1 MEGEIRDL
9 RDEFRERLIPR
20 REFIR
25 RATLLGLSLPA
36 ATALFAACSSE
47 KNEGNGAPSGEPI
60 KMGALVPLT
69 GFVGILG
76 PPMQNNAQ
84 LAVDEINEAGG
95 VMGSQIELIFEDTAS
110 DPDTAVERAR
120 KLIQQDEVDV
130 IIGVLTS
137 AERWAVAL
145 SVTGPAEE
153 IYINPTYYEGGI
165 CDPYFFN
172 VGALPNQQID
182 TFIPWLIENRGAS
195 TFFLGGS
202 DYAWPRGSFAAAK
215 AAIEAGGGSVVA
227 EEYSPL
233 GNTDFSSTLRKIQ
246 SAGPDVVYPLYAGS
260 DGITFMTQ
268 FVDFGLH
275 NETLPASTAFSE
287 LIIDALPVEE
297 STGWIASFEYF
308 MTIDTP
314 ENQDF
319 VTRYQERFGEDAIM
333 DSIGQGM
340 FTSVNLYA
348 KGAEQAG
355 SLEKDAVVEGMRQV
369 EFEDPKGL
377 IKIDP
382 TTQAA
387 HLNDYIAEIAP
398 PGDLAGWQRFSI
410 VQTYEDITPQQE
422 CLDEPPG

>member
-1 MEGEIRDL
+1 MARPRSSSAARTTPGPGARSRL
-9 RDEFRERLIPR
+9 RR
-20 REFIR
+20 
-25 RATLLGLSLPA
+25 T
-36 ATALFAACSSE
+36 
-47 KNEGNGAPSGEPI
+47 
-60 KMGALVPLT
+60 
-69 GFVGILG
+69 
-76 PPMQNNAQ
+76 
-84 LAVDEINEAGG
+84 
-95 VMGSQIELIFEDTAS
+95 
-110 DPDTAVERAR
+110 
-120 KLIQQDEVDV
+120 
-130 IIGVLTS
+130 
-137 AERWAVAL
+137 
-145 SVTGPAEE
+145 
-153 IYINPTYYEGGI
+153 
-165 CDPYFFN
+165 
-172 VGALPNQQID
+172 
-182 TFIPWLIENRGAS
+182 
-195 TFFLGGS
+195 
-202 DYAWPRGSFAAAK
+202 
-215 AAIEAGGGSVVA
+215 AIEAGGGTVVA

-268 FVDFGLH
+268 LVDFGLH
-275 NETLPASTAFSE
+275 KETLPASTAFSE

-314 ENQDF
+314 ENKDF
-319 VTRYQERFGEDAIM
+319 VQRYQERFGADAIM
-333 DSIGQGM
+333 DSIGEGM

-355 SLEKDAVVEGMRQV
+355 SLDKDAVVQGMREV

-410 VQTYEDITPQQE
+410 VQTYDDITPQQE
-422 CLDEPPG
+422 CLAEPPG

>member
-1 MEGEIRDL
+1 MGGDIKDL
-9 RDEFRERLIPR
+9 RDEYRERLIPR

-25 RATLLGLSLPA
+25 RATVLGLSLPA
-36 ATALFAACSSE
+36 ASALLAACNNDQAE
-47 KNEGNGAPSGEPI
+47 ENGEANGEPI
-60 KMGALVPLT
+60 RMGALVPLT

-76 PPMQNNAQ
+76 PAMQNNAQ
-84 LAVDEINEAGG
+84 LAVEEINEAGG
-95 VMGSQIELIFEDTAS
+95 VLGRPIELIVEDTAS

-120 KLIQQDEVDV
+120 KLIQQDQTDV
-130 IIGVLTS
+130 IVGVLTS

-145 SVTGPAEE
+145 SVTGPAEH

-182 TFIPWLIENRGAS
+182 TFIPWLIENRGVNS
-195 TFFLGGS
+195 FFLGGS
-202 DYAWPRGSFAAAK
+202 DYAWPRGSFDAAK
-215 AAIEAGGGSVVA
+215 RAIEAAGGQVVA

-233 GNTDFSSTLRKIQ
+233 GETDFASTLRQIQ
-246 SAGPDVVYPLYAGS
+246 AEGPDVVYPLYAGS

-275 NETLPASTAFSE
+275 EDTLAASTAFSE
-287 LIIDALPVEE
+287 LIIDALPAQE

-308 MTIDTP
+308 MTLDTP

-319 VTRYQERFGEDAIM
+319 IQRYHERFGEDEIM

-340 FTSVNLYA
+340 YTCVNLYA
-348 KGAEQAG
+348 QGVQQAD
-355 SLEKDAVVEGMRQV
+355 STDKDAVVEGMRQV
-369 EFEDPKGL
+369 EFDDPKGR
-377 IKIDP
+377 IRIDAD
-382 TTQAA
+382 TQAA

-398 PGDLAGWQRFSI
+398 PGDLAGWERFN
-410 VQTYEDITPQQE
+410 VVETFEDIVPQQE

>member
-1 MEGEIRDL
+1 MDGEIRDL
-9 RDEFRERLIPR
+9 RDEFRGRLLPR

-36 ATALFAACSSE
+36 ATALFAACNAE
-47 KNEGNGAPSGEPI
+47 TDDEGGGPSGEPI
-60 KMGALVPLT
+60 RMGALVPLT

-84 LAVDEINEAGG
+84 LAVEDINDAGG
-95 VMGSQIELIFEDTAS
+95 VLGRPIELIVEDTAS

-120 KLIQQDEVDV
+120 KLIQQDQADV
-130 IIGVLTS
+130 IVGVLTS

-145 SVTGPAEE
+145 SVTGPAEQ

-182 TFIPWLIENRGAS
+182 PFIPWLIENRGVS

-215 AAIEAGGGSVVA
+215 SAIEAAGGSVVA

-233 GNTDFSSTLRKIQ
+233 GATDFSSTLRQIQ
-246 SAGPDVVYPLYAGS
+246 AEAPDVVYPLYAGS
-260 DGITFMTQ
+260 DGITFLTQ

-275 NETLPASTAFSE
+275 QETLAASTAFSE
-287 LIIDALPVEE
+287 LIIDAIPVEE

-319 VTRYQERFGEDAIM
+319 VQRYQERFGEDAIM

-348 KGAEQAG
+348 QGAEQAG

-369 EFEDPKGL
+369 EFDDPKGR
-377 IKIDP
+377 ITIDAE
-382 TTQAA
+382 TQAA
-387 HLNDYIAEIAP
+387 HLSDYIAEIAP

-410 VQTYEDITPQQE
+410 LETFEDIAPEQQ
-422 CLDEPPG
+422 CLDAPPG